1 MEKKKYHEAIA
12 SLMKDKEKRDE
23 LAELLVE
30 FIDPGHITTD
40 FVGMLLNSR
49 AMKEGDALVKKVR
62 KGINVRTLVPG
73 TVHLAD
79 EFTIVERLHY
89 SLDGA
94 DIKVTASEWE
104 LNSGELGTIERIRE
118 EMLKTLKDYYQNKVF
133 AALTSVWTAG
143 NTPDNYAAIA
153 TEVSAAGL
161 EAAIQQISQTIGG
174 PIVVAGVRSVLNPI
188 TKFGAFWDNGAA
200 SPTVVGVDSQLEEVM
215 MSGMLGRYYG
225 AEIVVIDQDWD
236 YPDSYTALVPTNK
249 ILVMGKNVGEF
260 ITYGDIKEKQYTD
273 PRPTPP
279 QWFFEIYQQFGMII
293 DKAEGI
299 YVIEIT

>member
-1 MEKKKYHEAIA
+1 MEKEKYNQAIA
-12 SLMKDKEKRDE
+12 SLMSEKEKRDE

-30 FIDPGHITTD
+30 YIDPGHITTD

-104 LNSGELGTIERIRE
+104 LDSGELGTIEKIRE

-133 AALTSVWTAG
+133 SALASVWTAG
-143 NTPDNYAAIA
+143 NTPDNYATVSSSVTA
-153 TEVSAAGL
+153 TVL
-161 EAAIQQISQTIGG
+161 KAAIQQISQTIGG

-188 TKFGAFWDNGAA
+188 TEFGAFWNDGTTYA
-200 SPTVVGVDSQLEEVM
+200 GVDSQLEEVM
-215 MSGMLGRYYG
+215 ARGMLGKYYG
-225 AEIVVIDQDWD
+225 AEIIVIDQDWD
-236 YPDSYTALVPTNK
+236 YPDDYNALVPTDK

-260 ITYGDIKEKQYTD
+260 ITYGDIKEKQ
-273 PRPTPP
+273 
-279 QWFFEIYQQFGMII
+279 
-293 DKAEGI
+293 
-299 YVIEIT
+299 

>member
-1 MEKKKYHEAIA
+1 MDKKKYQEAIA
-12 SLMKDKEKRDE
+12 SLMTEKEKRDE

-30 FIDPGHITTD
+30 YINPGHITTD

-49 AMKEGDALVKKVR
+49 ALKQGDALVKKVR

-79 EFTIVERLHY
+79 EFTVEERLHY

-104 LNSGELGTIERIRE
+104 LESGELGTVEEIRS

-133 AALTSVWTAG
+133 AALTSVWTAS
-143 NTPDNYAAIA
+143 NTPDNYATVA
-153 TEVSAAGL
+153 TAVTATAL
-161 EAAIQQISQTIGG
+161 KAAIQQIAQTVGG
-174 PIVVAGVRSVLNPI
+174 EVVVAGVRSVLNPI
-188 TKFGAFWDNGAA
+188 TEFGAFWADPG
-200 SPTVVGVDSQLEEVM
+200 TTYHGVDSQLEKIM
-215 MSGMLGRYYG
+215 NDGILGKYYG
-225 AEIVVIDQDWD
+225 ANIVVIDQDWD
-236 YPDSYTALVPTNK
+236 YPDTFNTLVPTDK

-260 ITYGDIKEKQYTD
+260 ITYGDVRDKQYTD
-273 PRPTPP
+273 PKPTPP

-293 DKAEGI
+293 DYADGI
-299 YVIEIT
+299 YVINIS

>member
-1 MEKKKYHEAIA
+1 MEKNKYQEAIA
-12 SLMKDKEKRDE
+12 SLVSDKEKRNE

-104 LNSGELGTIERIRE
+104 LDSGELGTIERIRE

-133 AALTSVWTAG
+133 SALSSVWTAG
-143 NTPDNYAAIA
+143 NTPSNYGTVA
-153 TEVSAAGL
+153 TNVTASTL
-161 EAAIQQISQTIGG
+161 KAAIQQISQTIGG

-188 TKFGAFWDNGAA
+188 TEFGAFWNDGTTYA
-200 SPTVVGVDSQLEEVM
+200 GVDSQLEKVM
-215 MSGMLGRYYG
+215 ADGILGKYYG

-236 YPDSYTALVPTNK
+236 YPDDYNTMVPTDK
-249 ILVMGKNVGEF
+249 IIVMGKNVGEF

-273 PRPTPP
+273 PKPTPP
-279 QWFFEIYQQFGMII
+279 QWYFEIYQQFGMII

-299 YVIEIT
+299 YIIEIT

>member
-1 MEKKKYHEAIA
+1 MDKIKYQEAIA
-12 SLMKDKEKRDE
+12 SLMSDKEKRDE

-30 FIDPGHITTD
+30 YIDPGHITTD

-49 AMKEGDALVKKVR
+49 ALKEGDALVKKVR

-79 EFTIVERLHY
+79 EFTVEERLHY

-104 LNSGELGTIERIRE
+104 LDSGELGTVQEIRG

-133 AALTSVWTAG
+133 SALTSVWTAA
-143 NTPDNYAAIA
+143 NTPSNYAEVS
-153 TEVSAAGL
+153 TEVSASAL
-161 EAAIQQISQTIGG
+161 KSAIQQIAQDIGG

-188 TKFGAFWDNGAA
+188 TEFGAFWNDGTTYA
-200 SPTVVGVDSQLEEVM
+200 GVDSQLEEVM
-215 MSGMLGRYYG
+215 KTGMLGKYYG
-225 AEIVVIDQDWD
+225 ADIVTIDQNWD
-236 YPDSYTALVPTNK
+236 YPDDHNTLVPTDK
-249 ILVMGKNVGEF
+249 ILVMAKNVGEF
-260 ITYGDIKEKQYTD
+260 ITYGDVKDKQYTD
-273 PRPTPP
+273 PKPTPP
-279 QWFFEIYQQFGMII
+279 QWYFEIYQQFGMII

>member
-1 MEKKKYHEAIA
+1 MEKNKYNEAIA
-12 SLMKDKEKRDE
+12 SLMSDKTKRTE

-49 AMKEGDALVKKVR
+49 ALKEGDALVKKVR

-104 LNSGELGTIERIRE
+104 LDSGELGTIERIRE

-133 AALTSVWTAG
+133 SALASVWSAG
-143 NTPDNYAAIA
+143 NTPSNYAAVA
-153 TEVSAAGL
+153 TAVTASAL
-161 EAAIQQISQTIGG
+161 ETAIQQISQTIGG

-188 TKFGAFWDNGAA
+188 TKFGAFWNDGG
-200 SPTVVGVDSQLEEVM
+200 SQWQGVDSQLEEVM
-215 MSGMLGRYYG
+215 ARGMLGKYYG
-225 AEIVVIDQDWD
+225 ADIVVIDQDWD
-236 YPDSYTALVPTNK
+236 YPDTYNALVPTDK

-273 PRPTPP
+273 PKPTPP
-279 QWFFEIYQQFGMII
+279 QWYFEIYQQFGMII

>member
-1 MEKKKYHEAIA
+1 MEKIKYNEAIA
-12 SLMKDKEKRDE
+12 SLMQDKEKRDE

-133 AALTSVWTAG
+133 AALTSVWTGG
-143 NTPDNYAAIA
+143 NTPDNYAAISTA
-153 TEVSAAGL
+153 VTALGL
-161 EAAIQQISQTIGG
+161 ETAIQQISQTIGG

-188 TKFGAFWDNGAA
+188 TKFGAFWDDGG
-200 SPTVVGVDSQLEEVM
+200 STIVGVDSQLEKVM
-215 MSGMLGRYYG
+215 SEGMLGKYYG

-236 YPDSYTALVPTNK
+236 YPDSYGALVPTNK

>member
-1 MEKKKYHEAIA
+1 MEKKYKEAIA
-12 SLMKDKEKRDE
+12 SLMTDKEKRDE

-30 FIDPGHITTD
+30 YIDPGHITTD

-49 AMKEGDALVKKVR
+49 ALKEGDALVKKVR

-79 EFTIVERLHY
+79 EYTIRERLHY

-104 LNSGELGTIERIRE
+104 LNSGELGSIDEIRM

-133 AALTSVWTAG
+133 TALTDVWTAG
-143 NTPDNYAAIA
+143 NTPNNYATVA
-153 TEVSAAGL
+153 TAVTSTVL
-161 EAAIQQISQTIGG
+161 KAAIQQIAQDIGG

-188 TKFGAFWDNGAA
+188 TEFGAFWDDGG
-200 SPTVVGVDSQLEEVM
+200 TQWQGVDSQLEKVM
-215 MSGMLGRYYG
+215 QDGILGRYYG
-225 AEIVVIDQDWD
+225 AQIVVIDQNWD
-236 YPDSYTALVPTNK
+236 YPDTHSTLVPTDK
-249 ILVMGKNVGEF
+249 ILVMAKNVGEF
-260 ITYGDIKEKQYTD
+260 ITYGSVKEKQYTD
-273 PRPTPP
+273 PKPTPP
-279 QWFFEIYQQFGMII
+279 QWYLEFYQQFGMII

>member
-1 MEKKKYHEAIA
+1 MEKNKYNEAIA
-12 SLMKDKEKRDE
+12 SLMSNKEKRDE

-143 NTPDNYAAIA
+143 NTPSNYAAVA
-153 TEVSAAGL
+153 TAVTSTAL
-161 EAAIQQISQTIGG
+161 ETAIQQISQTIGG

-188 TKFGAFWDNGAA
+188 TKFGAFWDDGG
-200 SPTVVGVDSQLEEVM
+200 STIVGVDSQLEKVM
-215 MSGMLGRYYG
+215 SSGMLGKYYG

-236 YPDSYTALVPTNK
+236 YPDTYSALVPTNK

>member
-1 MEKKKYHEAIA
+1 MDTKKYQEAIA
-12 SLMKDKEKRDE
+12 SLMTEKEKRDE

-30 FIDPGHITTD
+30 YIDPGHITTD

-49 AMKEGDALVKKVR
+49 ALKQGDALVKKVR

-79 EFTIVERLHY
+79 EFTIEERLHY

-104 LNSGELGTIERIRE
+104 LESGELGTVEEIRG

-153 TEVSAAGL
+153 TAVTADGL
-161 EAAIQQISQTIGG
+161 KAAIQQIAQTVGG

-188 TKFGAFWDNGAA
+188 TEFGAFWADPGG
-200 SPTVVGVDSQLEEVM
+200 STYHGVDSQLEKIM
-215 MSGMLGRYYG
+215 NDGILGKYYG
-225 AEIVVIDQDWD
+225 ANIVVIDQDWD
-236 YPDSYTALVPTNK
+236 YPDTFNTLVPTDK

-260 ITYGDIKEKQYTD
+260 ITYGDVRDKQYTD
-273 PRPTPP
+273 PKPTPP

-293 DKAEGI
+293 DYADGI
-299 YVIEIT
+299 YVIKIT

>member
-1 MEKKKYHEAIA
+1 MEKIKYNEAIA
-12 SLMKDKEKRDE
+12 SLMQDKNKRDE

-104 LNSGELGTIERIRE
+104 LNSGELGTIEKIRE

-143 NTPDNYAAIA
+143 NTPDNYAAVA
-153 TEVSAAGL
+153 TAVTSTAL
-161 EAAIQQISQTIGG
+161 ETAIQQISQTIGG

-188 TKFGAFWDNGAA
+188 TKFGAFWDNGAG

-215 MSGMLGRYYG
+215 QSGMLGRYYG
-225 AEIVVIDQDWD
+225 AEIIVIDQAWD
-236 YPDSYTALVPTNK
+236 YPDTYNALIPTNK
-249 ILVMGKNVGEF
+249 ILVMAKNVGEF

-293 DKAEGI
+293 DRAEGI

>member
-1 MEKKKYHEAIA
+1 MQ
-12 SLMKDKEKRDE
+12 DKNKRDE

-104 LNSGELGTIERIRE
+104 LNSGELGTIEKIRE

-133 AALTSVWTAG
+133 AVFILVWTAG
-143 NTPDNYAAIA
+143 NTPDNYAAVA
-153 TEVSAAGL
+153 TAVTSTAL
-161 EAAIQQISQTIGG
+161 ETAIQQISQTIGG

-188 TKFGAFWDNGAA
+188 TKFGAFWDNGAG

-215 MSGMLGRYYG
+215 QSGMLGRYYG
-225 AEIVVIDQDWD
+225 AEIIVIDQAWD
-236 YPDSYTALVPTNK
+236 YPDTYNALIPTNK
-249 ILVMGKNVGEF
+249 ILVMAKNVGEF

-293 DKAEGI
+293 DRAEGI

>member
-1 MEKKKYHEAIA
+1 MEKNKYNEAIA
-12 SLMKDKEKRDE
+12 SLMTDKEKRDE

-133 AALTSVWTAG
+133 AALTSVWTGG
-143 NTPDNYAAIA
+143 NTPDNYAAIGGSVTA
-153 TEVSAAGL
+153 LGL
-161 EAAIQQISQTIGG
+161 ETAIQQISQTIGG

-188 TKFGAFWDNGAA
+188 TKFGAFWDDGNSA
-200 SPTVVGVDSQLEEVM
+200 VVGVDSQLEKVM
-215 MSGMLGRYYG
+215 AEGMLGKYYG

-236 YPDSYTALVPTNK
+236 YPDSYGALVPTNK